1 MPVRAPPED
10 VFLSYS
16 AGDRYIVQV
25 VAVRL
30 QELGISVSFDR
41 QILAGENF
49 GRVIREQLA
58 AARCVVVLWSENAVQ
73 SAWVDAEAEFARQ
86 RGVYLPV
93 LIEDVTL
100 PPPYNRIQ
108 TARLVNWKGNTND
121 PAFQSLVADIRRI
134 IKTAPTGPEQT
145 RSVKASQRSAEF
157 RAEELY
163 QENLYNE
170 SLLEYVDL
178 EGTPFHERLNWNVTP
193 GINVLLGRNGYGK
206 TLLLRSLLALL
217 QYDDQIAFQTVGKGS
232 ATISILRKAAK
243 RRSASQISSSTRK
256 APSVN
261 CRFWRFPTPASSTAR
276 SRHSA
281 QSQMRPW
288 EATTAPIW
296 PAWALGIS

>member
-1 MPVRAPPED
+1 M
-10 VFLSYS
+10 
-16 AGDRYIVQV
+16 
-25 VAVRL
+25 
-30 QELGISVSFDR
+30 
-41 QILAGENF
+41 
-49 GRVIREQLA
+49 
-58 AARCVVVLWSENAVQ
+58 
-73 SAWVDAEAEFARQ
+73 
-86 RGVYLPV
+86 YLPV